1 MSTAVAAEALADH
14 IYPLQR
20 ENNARRAHAM
30 TFSCLG
36 KLAATDRT
44 LLDQWRDHLE
54 GLIRSAVVSDPS
66 PAPLVIGLAE
76 SGIVPSALC
85 HQILRAAG
93 VPARWICS
101 TRRPARGVAFTESH
115 SHAPD
120 QTLPLPAEPPSEL
133 WFVEDE
139 ITTGRTVRRLAR
151 RLCEIT
157 GVRRVKIFAFAD
169 LRGPEATRE
178 LDAALSQAGLRF
190 SVHPLVR
197 MREPVPADESRSM
210 TTTPE
215 PDRPAAPEGETDS
228 RLWHLPS
235 IRPALGAL
243 TEPPEVSLDG
253 PLRGSLLVVGEAV
266 DLGLALVRQN
276 PALAFCH
283 VTLSPWRVDGVH
295 IHRRL
300 DIPGGY
306 YLYNPQTL
314 SPPLFILADPADAAV
329 GRAVRQKLA
338 EIGLSAE
345 PLDLPAAMS

>member
-1 MSTAVAAEALADH
+1 MSSAVAEALADH

-36 KLAATDRT
+36 KLAATDRAI
-44 LLDQWRDHLE
+44 LAQWRSHLE
-54 GLIRSAVVSDPS
+54 GLIRSDVDPPDPS
-66 PAPLVIGLAE
+66 SPPLVIGLAE
-76 SGIVPSALC
+76 SGIIPSALC
-85 HQILRAAG
+85 HQILRDAG
-93 VPARWICS
+93 IPARWICS

-120 QTLPLPAEPPSEL
+120 QTLPLPAEPPSAF

-178 LDAALSQAGLRF
+178 FDANLSGAGLRF
-190 SVHPLVR
+190 SIHPLVR
-197 MREPVPADESRSM
+197 MREPAPAGGSRPA
-210 TTTPE
+210 PE
-215 PDRPAAPEGETDS
+215 PLSDRPSAPRGETDPRRWHFP
-228 RLWHLPS
+228 RL
-235 IRPALGAL
+235 RPALGAL
-243 TEPPEVSLDG
+243 ADPPSIPFDG
-253 PLRGSLLVVGEAV
+253 PLSGSLLVVGEAV

-276 PALAFCH
+276 PDLAFCH
-283 VTLSPWRVDGVH
+283 VTLSPWQVDGVH

-306 YLYNPQTL
+306 YLYNPHTL
-314 SPPLFILADPADAAV
+314 TPPLFILADPADSAV

-338 EIGLSAE
+338 EAGLSAE
-345 PLDLPAAMS
+345 FLDFPEMGS